1 MYRPATLG
9 LPWIAALVGFVTTSD
24 ELPAPCESQV
34 YCKGG
39 PGTMLHAVQMAR
51 IFPDSKTFVDM
62 PMKFEEATVLEKYQE
77 LLTVR
82 MPNCPF
88 RKLCKENPFLS
99 KVYTRNVTLQSSGEN
114 ELSKED
120 LQKFVDDNFLPPGSE
135 FADWEPSDWKDEV
148 ELFSNIKGTHLMVQL
163 FRKRLSTY

>member
-1 MYRPATLG
+1 MYRPASLR

-77 LLTVR
+77 LMTV
-82 MPNCPF
+82 
-88 RKLCKENPFLS
+88 
-99 KVYTRNVTLQSSGEN
+99 
-114 ELSKED
+114 
-120 LQKFVDDNFLPPGSE
+120 
-135 FADWEPSDWKDEV
+135 
-148 ELFSNIKGTHLMVQL
+148 
-163 FRKRLSTY
+163 

>member
-1 MYRPATLG
+1 MYRPATLR
-9 LPWIAALVGFVTTSD
+9 LPLIAALVGFVTTSD

-77 LLTVR
+77 LLTV
-82 MPNCPF
+82 
-88 RKLCKENPFLS
+88 
-99 KVYTRNVTLQSSGEN
+99 
-114 ELSKED
+114 
-120 LQKFVDDNFLPPGSE
+120 
-135 FADWEPSDWKDEV
+135 
-148 ELFSNIKGTHLMVQL
+148 
-163 FRKRLSTY
+163 

>member
-77 LLTVR
+77 LLTV
-82 MPNCPF
+82 
-88 RKLCKENPFLS
+88 
-99 KVYTRNVTLQSSGEN
+99 
-114 ELSKED
+114 
-120 LQKFVDDNFLPPGSE
+120 
-135 FADWEPSDWKDEV
+135 
-148 ELFSNIKGTHLMVQL
+148 
-163 FRKRLSTY
+163 